1 MAKMDQW
8 TLRRLRMV
16 IWKRWQK
23 VRTWCSWAQE
33 IGSQTK
39 ERYEIGRTQEKATDD
54 LPVAIF

>member
-1 MAKMDQW
+1 MDQW